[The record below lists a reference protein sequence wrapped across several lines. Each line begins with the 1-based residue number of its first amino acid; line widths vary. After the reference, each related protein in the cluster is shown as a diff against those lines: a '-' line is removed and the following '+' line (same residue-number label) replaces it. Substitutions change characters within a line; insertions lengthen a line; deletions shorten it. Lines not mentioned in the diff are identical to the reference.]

1 MYPSDRNLTS
11 SLAILA
17 VYLYYSRL
25 NQLLPSDLNTKEF
38 IKALAEKLDVS
49 QKEAENLLDD
59 TTKVIRETLS
69 EDKKLTVL
77 HLGSFQVKKSASRS
91 AYIPALNKKALVP
104 PRKVVQFQAADS
116 LKDKLKSKLKP

>member
-1 MYPSDRNLTS
+1 
-11 SLAILA
+11 
-17 VYLYYSRL
+17 
-25 NQLLPSDLNTKEF
+25 LNTKEF

-59 TTKVIRETLS
+59 TTKVIRETIS

-77 HLGSFQVKKSASRS
+77 HLGSFQVKQSDSRS